1 MQISENGHQFIDTT
15 MKLILKVKK
24 SILVLTLLKRKA
36 LSLPPLMNLE
46 MLKSLAPGRQQLM
59 NLGMLRTLALSLL
72 PPKTMSLQPPRTM
85 FLKLMKETL
94 DNKDLLILSLMI
106 KTHHQ
111 LLKKRKSR
119 WLDQLES

>member
-1 MQISENGHQFIDTT
+1 

-36 LSLPPLMNLE
+36 LSLPPLMNL
-46 MLKSLAPGRQQLM
+46 
-59 NLGMLRTLALSLL
+59 GMLRTLALSLP
-72 PPKTMSLQPPRTM
+72 PPKTMSLQPPRTRS
-85 FLKLMKETL
+85 LKLMKEML
-94 DNKDLLILSLMI
+94 DNKDLLIQSLMI